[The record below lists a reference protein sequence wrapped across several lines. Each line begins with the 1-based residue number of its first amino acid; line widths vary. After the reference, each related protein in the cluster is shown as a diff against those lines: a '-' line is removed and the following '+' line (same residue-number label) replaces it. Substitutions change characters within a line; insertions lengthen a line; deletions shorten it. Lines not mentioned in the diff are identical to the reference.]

1 MGKKLP
7 DRPQWFRDMMARLR
21 ADRRTGDASPS
32 EFLEHGADEIE
43 RRHKD
48 GDPYLRSLA
57 IADVAAYDRLITR
70 EQRDQ
75 ARDEAALAEATRWIQ
90 PGMLADDVLVKL
102 GLDRTLELGFGR
114 TVDTLDASHD
124 ERLKALAQLEH
135 KLDNANE
142 GIRKRIDDLKRADDL
157 AGDKP
162 LRAIIVN
169 PEDYG
174 YGDAAAL

>member
-7 DRPQWFRDMMARLR
+7 GRPQWFREMVARLR
-21 ADRRTGDASPS
+21 AGRSAGDASPS

-43 RRHKD
+43 RRHRD

-57 IADVAAYDRLITR
+57 IADVAAYDRLTTR
-70 EQRDQ
+70 EQQDQ
-75 ARDEAALAEATRWIQ
+75 ARDEAALAAATRWIQ
-90 PGMLADDVLVKL
+90 PGMLADDVLIKL
-102 GLDRTLELGFGR
+102 GLDRELELGFGR
-114 TVDTLDASHD
+114 KVSTLDASHD
-124 ERLKALAQLEH
+124 ERLKAIAELERNLA
-135 KLDNANE
+135 NAHS
-142 GIRKRIDDLKRADDL
+142 GIQKRVDDLKRADDL